1 MRGPFLDALQR
12 ALRPEIVQRRV
23 VDLTDDDSGQ
33 TVALRGSG
41 SLDVLVLKP
50 DDLPSTGMAPQ
61 DRRFP
66 FFNAREGKLTRCCD
80 YLLFCQREPDRRGT
94 LFVVLAELKRTH
106 ATGSRA
112 QLANGC
118 LLARWLLATVLHH
131 ERATPAPQA
140 THFRGVVFTD
150 GRNYP
155 KLTTGKSR
163 LAYPATKPEEIPALR
178 VTELPF
184 ARNGYAIDYL
194 LNDCGDPSWDAAVV
208 AR

>member
-23 VDLTDDDSGQ
+23 VDLSDDDSGQ
-33 TVALRGSG
+33 RVALRGSS

-50 DDLPSTGMAPQ
+50 DDLPSEGMGPQ

-66 FFNAREGKLTRCCD
+66 FFDAQAGKLTRCCD
-80 YLLFCQREPDRRGT
+80 YLLFCQREPDRRGA
-94 LFVVLAELKRTH
+94 LFVLLAELKRTH
-106 ATGSRA
+106 AAGSRA
-112 QLANGC
+112 QIANGC

-131 ERATPAPQA
+131 ERATSPPREIL
-140 THFRGVVFTD
+140 FRGVVFTH
-150 GRNYP
+150 GRQYP

-163 LAYPATKPEEIPALR
+163 LAYPAVKPEEIPGLR
-178 VTELPF
+178 VADLPF
-184 ARNGYAIDYL
+184 APRGYAIDYL
-194 LNDCGDPSWDAAVV
+194 LNDCGDPPWDAAVV